1 MTEDHPH
8 PYTMDEQPTS
18 PGRLLL
24 ARAFAHWC
32 VLHHGY
38 DPAEVQDALGDAP
51 NVEARVRRQIRD
63 SARLI
68 GELIAGGRVRSFARP
83 IGGGETTALKASA
96 WELDEYR
103 SRMASS
109 GIDPKRPFDQDAP
122 ATHWVFLDLEDF
134 NVLTAESCGESPDVG
149 SRAFEMEADLELADA
164 STDPVAGGTHRA
176 PRFLRLPEVKAR
188 TGMSRST
195 IYNRIRDEQF
205 PAPRNLGG
213 NISAWMEAD
222 VDGWIKDRGQ

>member
-1 MTEDHPH
+1 MTDDSPR

-32 VLHHGY
+32 MLHHGC
-38 DPAEVQDALGDAP
+38 DPAEVQDALADAP
-51 NVEARVRRQIRD
+51 DVEARVRRQIRD

-83 IGGGETTALKASA
+83 IGGGETTALKPSA

-109 GIDPKRPFDQDAP
+109 GIDPERPFDQDAP
-122 ATHWVFLDLEDF
+122 ATHWVFLDLDDF
-134 NVLTAESCGESPDVG
+134 NALTAESCGESPARGIHAPEIGAD
-149 SRAFEMEADLELADA
+149 RAPTRAGTDPATG
-164 STDPVAGGTHRA
+164 STDRA

-213 NISAWMEAD
+213 NISAWPEAD
-222 VDGWIKDRGQ
+222 VDRWIADRTR